1 MRAREREILAI
12 PPLSPRERSL
22 VDMHSVLNLL
32 SVLHGELVV
41 VGFEL
46 ADDPDLLAPALA
58 LCDRMQAEL
67 TDPELTLRH
76 AAAIPDYG
84 RVVGGVIEDAC
95 DRRPLRANGPG
106 VCESV
111 ANIRSVFSIFE
122 VRARELLA
130 RARSP
135 MAWERFAP
143 ESLRGELLEVLTA
156 IEKHARGRYRIRY
169 NLAEQEPGDYY
180 ADLEFAAA
188 EGGPIV
194 MPPVMKDV
202 MRDLL
207 ANARKYTEPGGS
219 IGLALFEDR
228 DRLRITVQ
236 DTGCGIPEAEIEE
249 VVHYGR
255 RGSNVRA
262 RRTLGGGFGLTK
274 AFLTTKQFGGRFWIQ
289 SEVGVGTRVRLE
301 LPRADGR
308 AVAAE
313 PVAAVA

>member
-1 MRAREREILAI
+1 M
-12 PPLSPRERSL
+12 
-22 VDMHSVLNLL
+22 DMHSVINLL
-32 SVLHGELVV
+32 SILHGELTL
-41 VGFEL
+41 VGCEL
-46 ADDPDLLAPALA
+46 AGDPGLLAPALA
-58 LCDRMQAEL
+58 LCDRMQEEL
-67 TDPELTLRH
+67 SDPRRALQH
-76 AAAIPDYG
+76 AAALPDYEV
-84 RVVGGVIEDAC
+84 VVGGVIEQAC
-95 DRRPLRANGPG
+95 DRHPREAGTPA

-111 ANIRSVFSIFE
+111 ANIRSVFGIFA

-130 RARSP
+130 RARAP
-135 MAWERFAP
+135 AAWASYRVDE
-143 ESLRGELLEVLTA
+143 LRGDLLEVLTA
-156 IEKHARGRYRIRY
+156 IEKNSRGRYRIRY
-169 NLAEQEPGDYY
+169 NLAQQEPGDYY
-180 ADLEFAAA
+180 ADLEFTAA

-207 ANARKYTEPGGS
+207 ANARKYTEPGGA

-255 RGSNVRA
+255 RGSNVLA

-274 AFLTTKQFGGRFWIQ
+274 AFLATKQFGGRFWIQ
-289 SEVGVGTRVRLE
+289 SEIGVGTRVRLE
-301 LPRADGR
+301 VPRADAR
-308 AVAAE
+308 AVATE